1 MMPTPPKEAQFKP
14 GESGNPKG
22 RPKGTSIQAIIR
34 RIVSENEGEIAE
46 ALVKSAIKNAL
57 KGDYRFWKEILD
69 RVDGKVPEAL
79 EHTGADGQPLTVVIN
94 RPGGK
99 GDD

>member
-1 MMPTPPKEAQFKP
+1 MMTPPPKEHRFKP

-46 ALVKSAIKNAL
+46 ALVKTAIKNAL
-57 KGDYRFWKEILD
+57 KGDYRFWKEILE

-79 EHTGADGQPLTVVIN
+79 EHSGADGVPLTLVIN

-99 GDD
+99 DDD